1 MWRLLILTPL
11 LLTGCISRIAES
23 RVRSAL
29 LANGLSPKYAD
40 CMAERMVDRLS
51 IGQLRKLERLQGL
64 GQTRTPA
71 AFVAKVRSVNDSE
84 ALAVVTSSAAVCALR

>member
-1 MWRLLILTPL
+1 MWRAAILFTV
-11 LLTGCISRIAES
+11 LLTGCVSRIAES
-23 RVRSAL
+23 RVRAAL
-29 LANGLSPKYAD
+29 IANGLAPQYAE

-51 IGQLRKLERLQGL
+51 IGQLRRLERLQGL

>member
-1 MWRLLILTPL
+1 MWRAIIICL
-11 LLTGCISRIAES
+11 LLTGCVSRIAES

-29 LANGLSPKYAD
+29 IANGLAPKYAD

-51 IGQLRKLERLQGL
+51 ISQLRKLARLRGL
-64 GQTRTPA
+64 GETRTPM

>member
-1 MWRLLILTPL
+1 MWRSIILLPL
-11 LLTGCISRIAES
+11 LLGGCVSRIAEG

-29 LANGLSPKYAD
+29 IANGLAPKYAD
-40 CMAERMVDRLS
+40 CMADRLVDRLS

>member
-1 MWRLLILTPL
+1 MWRALILCL
-11 LLTGCISRIAES
+11 VLTGCVSRIAES
-23 RVRSAL
+23 RVRAAL

-40 CMAERMVDRLS
+40 CMAECMVDRLS

-64 GQTRTPA
+64 GQTRTPM

>member
-1 MWRLLILTPL
+1 MWRAAILTSL
-11 LLTGCISRIAES
+11 LLTGCVARIAEG

-29 LANGLSPKYAD
+29 LANGLAPKYAD
-40 CMAERMVDRLS
+40 CMAERLV

-64 GQTRTPA
+64 GQTRTPT

-84 ALAVVTSSAAVCALR
+84 ALGVVTSTAAVCALR